1 MHKINDEMAIILFQK
16 RIENTAK
23 YFQNALIFFLL
34 ARQVFILHAFLE
46 KKGTTYIMNLICQ
59 KKKIYRFL
67 YEFTAFFDVY
77 FDDDLISF
85 EQFRFLLHG
94 DQWHEKVH
102 LDATHR

>member
-34 ARQVFILHAFLE
+34 ARQVFIEL
-46 KKGTTYIMNLICQ
+46 NLP